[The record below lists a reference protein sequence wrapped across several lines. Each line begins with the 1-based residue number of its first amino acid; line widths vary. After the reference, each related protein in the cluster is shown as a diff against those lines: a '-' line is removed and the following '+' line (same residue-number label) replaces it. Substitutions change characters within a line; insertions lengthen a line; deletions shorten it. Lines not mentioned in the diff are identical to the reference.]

1 MHPRLLTLL
10 AELRRAWPFA
20 AALAVVLGA
29 VVVAGA
35 NLSNAFP
42 SQGHPFGWA
51 GPASF
56 ENAVAM
62 VRPDLVV
69 AAALP
74 GLLLGATALRHR
86 EPAATPLGDLGIVV
100 GVDAALLGLASL
112 VAGIIGAWGSFKTP
126 VGAFWAFV
134 VAHALLALAFYAI
147 AFFVASVARKHAVPI
162 AAGLW
167 LALHTLFDHVTQTIL
182 FRQMGYDNL
191 TAGIFP
197 PWFFVAQASSPESLY
212 RGVLILW
219 DRKFMDYVEQA
230 ALGKAALPGWLTP
243 ATFAA
248 YMVGAFVALPLGLAA
263 LVWWWR
269 ARAARAAVAV
279 PDEEP
284 A

>member
-1 MHPRLLTLL
+1 MHPRVSTAL
-10 AELRRAWPFA
+10 AELRRAWPYAIVLA
-20 AALAVVLGA
+20 AVLGA

-42 SQGHPFGWA
+42 SQSRPFGWP
-51 GPASF
+51 GPSNF

-62 VRPDLVV
+62 VRPDLVIV
-69 AAALP
+69 AAVPA
-74 GLLLGATALRHR
+74 LLLGATALRHR
-86 EPAATPLGDLGIVV
+86 EPSDTPVADLGVV
-100 GVDAALLGLASL
+100 MGVDISLLSFSALVAAL
-112 VAGIIGAWGSFKTP
+112 IGAWGSFKTP

-134 VAHALLALAFYAI
+134 VAHALLAAAFYAI

-162 AAGLW
+162 AMGVW
-167 LALHTLFDHVTQTIL
+167 IGLHTLFDHVTQTLL

-197 PWFFVAQASSPESLY
+197 SWFFVAQASSPESLY

-230 ALGKAALPGWLTP
+230 ALGKAALPAWLN
-243 ATFAA
+243 AGTFAA
-248 YMVGAFVALPLGLAA
+248 YMLGASVLLPLGLATLA
-263 LVWWWR
+263 WWSR
-269 ARAARAAVAV
+269 ARAAGAATVARR
-279 PDEEP
+279 EEP